1 MCYKST
7 RGRVPLGSPCDQN
20 FDKTAATSLSELSPM
35 IRSSQHCTQINVFNT
50 KDETYTEIL

>member
-1 MCYKST
+1 MGYKST
-7 RGRVPLGSPCDQN
+7 RGRVPTGSTCEQN

>member
-1 MCYKST
+1 MGYKSI
-7 RGRVPLGSPCDQN
+7 RGRVPTGSSYKQN
-20 FDKTAATSLSELSPM
+20 FDKTAATSLSEFSPM

>member
-1 MCYKST
+1 MGYKSI
-7 RGRVPLGSPCDQN
+7 RGRVPTGSSYKQH